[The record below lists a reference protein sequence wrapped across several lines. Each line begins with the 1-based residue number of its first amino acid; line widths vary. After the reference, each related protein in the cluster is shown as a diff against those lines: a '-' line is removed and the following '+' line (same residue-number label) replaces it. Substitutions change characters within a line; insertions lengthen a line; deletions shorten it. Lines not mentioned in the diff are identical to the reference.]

1 MVQIDYSL
9 NSVCLNLSNIHP
21 SQETLL
27 RKVIKGSGFR
37 SNKGTIE
44 CVKPLIVNLSKY
56 DLKYCLSPAFVR
68 HCTDTIK
75 ECYNTRDKVLE
86 RIEAFELRHG
96 FALYPFQVDNVI
108 KMSQARSILNAGSP
122 GVGKTLQTLMSLPQ
136 IEDPTNPGVFN
147 TLGCLVLGPRA
158 SVNAWK
164 KEIGARRPELSIT
177 SQKGSQSFR
186 WPVQNEVIFLT
197 YDSILPLKSE
207 AVANSLDLESFY
219 PKLKDPIV
227 LVADEVHWCKSY
239 KTARTKRF
247 RSLASAVLKRGGSV
261 IGLTGTPLVNMP
273 AELWCILM
281 NLGLAKETFGDWDSY
296 VDVMGGSK
304 NRFGGW
310 QWSADNR
317 SASIHDILSRCV
329 IRNTLEDVF
338 PEMPSKVRDNY
349 YVDLEDTLLKNKLDE
364 LWEDLNYLS
373 TDEIITMISN
383 PTFETLSRVRAKLSD
398 LKTEA
403 AIDLVTEYEE
413 YGEPLIVVSSFK
425 RPVQTLG
432 KRKGWKCITGEIP
445 AAERLKI
452 EEEFQ
457 QGKLKGLAMTI
468 RSSGVSLNLQN
479 SSRMIFIDRDYT
491 VANNI
496 QTEGRIHRIG
506 QTKPCYYHFILLNH
520 PMEYR
525 IHEILEEKQAM
536 NDSILEP
543 IKKAPNRGLSRG
555 QLLEELIIAH
565 RT

>member
-1 MVQIDYSL
+1 M
-9 NSVCLNLSNIHP
+9 
-21 SQETLL
+21 
-27 RKVIKGSGFR
+27 
-37 SNKGTIE
+37 
-44 CVKPLIVNLSKY
+44 
-56 DLKYCLSPAFVR
+56 
-68 HCTDTIK
+68 
-75 ECYNTRDKVLE
+75 
-86 RIEAFELRHG
+86 
-96 FALYPFQVDNVI
+96 
-108 KMSQARSILNAGSP
+108 
-122 GVGKTLQTLMSLPQ
+122 
-136 IEDPTNPGVFN
+136 
-147 TLGCLVLGPRA
+147 
-158 SVNAWK
+158 
-164 KEIGARRPELSIT
+164 
-177 SQKGSQSFR
+177 
-186 WPVQNEVIFLT
+186 
-197 YDSILPLKSE
+197 
-207 AVANSLDLESFY
+207 
-219 PKLKDPIV
+219 
-227 LVADEVHWCKSY
+227 
-239 KTARTKRF
+239 
-247 RSLASAVLKRGGSV
+247 
-261 IGLTGTPLVNMP
+261 
-273 AELWCILM
+273 
-281 NLGLAKETFGDWDSY
+281 
-296 VDVMGGSK
+296 
-304 NRFGGW
+304 
-310 QWSADNR
+310 
-317 SASIHDILSRCV
+317 

-364 LWEDLNYLS
+364 LWEDLSYLS
-373 TDEIITMISN
+373 TNEIITMISN
-383 PTFETLSRVRAKLSD
+383 PTFETLSKVRAKLSD

-413 YGEPLIVVSSFK
+413 YGEPIIVVSSFK

-496 QTEGRIHRIG
+496 QTEGRIHRMG

-536 NDSILEP
+536 SDSILEP
-543 IKKAPNRGLSRG
+543 IKKAPNRGLSKG